1 MPSVQRY
8 LSGRHNL
15 ARTAALVASSV
26 RASTAIDRVSAVRA
40 GGGRVRVDG
49 AYTGHEATL
58 LDVEIVAAGG
68 TPRASVP
75 QFTGVGNGGLAVTAV
90 GAGAAQQTFTL
101 TLADLGVPTA
111 TAGLD
116 VRDVRLRAKATGAA
130 GNSVRITVQPL
141 LVRTATAWALLADW
155 STSQPL
161 QTGPQWDFGGMP
173 LSSDGALDANSPR
186 LQFGFDPQ
194 VYRPYRTFKDG
205 EWRFGLSPDLQRS
218 VSAGTKVHAIT
229 GSYLITVTDGTTT
242 ETFGDTVALQP
253 AIVTFYDLLQA
264 LAASTLVEVAGV
276 VAAERRPGGQ
286 AAIDVPLRTS
296 AWLLAMTGR
305 VALEGVSV
313 PAAAPT
319 QAVVV
324 RCINADAIGKER
336 WSVTGDVSGA
346 LGVATTGVPY
356 TSAAAHFTVPA
367 HAPQGES
374 AGRWSFKFNPI
385 QRADVE
391 GLPSLCVRPFRFGAN
406 ATPLTVTFR
415 YARRPP
421 PDCKCSD
428 MPTPKLSL
436 KCLGITTGD
445 DMALDAA
452 YQTRLQSLFA
462 WRSTFAES
470 NTAIGVTPGASPAD
484 LDFCDRVT
492 SAFAT
497 CLAEVYENAD
507 ALVEWDDALTDM
519 QADLADLQ
527 GLSAALGAERTTSQA
542 DEGKVWVNPTNG
554 KAYLCLGTDDAATV
568 IPHGGNGWLD
578 PASASWVTTTAP
590 FSISHAVLLPDGVAG
605 DTLVALYRCLG
616 DENDLPTDN
625 EANTQARA
633 QLVRRYTARMDLA
646 RTIAGIVPKSDPSSS
661 DAGGCWVDHGGA
673 TWWVDVDGYYLPAF
687 TNQAYVSAR
696 RNTETGEAY
705 STQEFGFGLV
715 VACPERLKIGDEVT
729 IRIEQVDAE
738 RPYRVGDEA
747 VLRTVGAAA
756 AWLSG
761 GVDGTDVQTWRVAA
775 SVAGALAS
783 YMVPTDGTAVPSYT
797 AAGVT
802 LQLAPG
808 GIPFEL
814 GDSFSFAV
822 EAGQYRWRRDGGSWS
837 TPADIPASG
846 PAALADGLQLQFEP
860 GAAPSFVALDAYT
873 FDVRQPHAASHVQ
886 DATPTVWAWTGATAN
901 TVLDFGA
908 VVPVD
913 VFAMA
918 RYNLPAGASATV
930 AISADGTTYSTP
942 VALDVSRA
950 VAVHS
955 FAGGTTARYLRVAV
969 ASATGGSIGWLW
981 AGVPLATAYN
991 ASSCQRT
998 RRWAVQ
1004 RGGGYNPAALYAGAG
1019 DGWQIAWEPM
1029 GSGMGGHLL
1038 QTDAEALL
1046 AVVDWA
1052 QQHDE
1057 PLIFMPHHAHPGDA
1071 ALVRAGTDAM
1081 DVTDVHEYQPN
1092 LSAHR
1097 MLAAT
1102 LTLDP
1107 LYA

>member
-161 QTGPQWDFGGMP
+161 QTGPQWDFGGLP

-336 WSVTGDVSGA
+336 WSVTGDVSGV
-346 LGVATTGVPY
+346 LDVATTGVPY
-356 TSAAAHFTVPA
+356 ASAAAHFTVPSIK
-367 HAPQGES
+367 PVGEN

-385 QRADVE
+385 ARGEGE
-391 GLPSLCVRPFRFGAN
+391 GLPSLCVRPFKFGAN

-445 DMALDAA
+445 DMALDAD
-452 YQTRLQSLFA
+452 YQSRLESLYG
-462 WRSTFAES
+462 WRRDFHAA
-470 NTAIGVTPGASPAD
+470 NWVKYYVAAKD
-484 LDFCDRVT
+484 LDFADAIVRT
-492 SAFAT
+492 FAD
-497 CLAEVYENAD
+497 CLAEIYESTPAKT
-507 ALVEWDDALTDM
+507 EWDAALTAM
-519 QADLADLQ
+519 QADLVPLESPSHEDSFASGNLWELSLPLATETVDAVSSNIDAMTGRPALSVSGARYMQGSVSVSVADL
-527 GLSAALGAERTTSQA
+527 
-542 DEGKVWVNPTNG
+542 
-554 KAYLCLGTDDAATV
+554 
-568 IPHGGNGWLD
+568 
-578 PASASWVTTTAP
+578 
-590 FSISHAVLLPDGVAG
+590 
-605 DTLVALYRCLG
+605 
-616 DENDLPTDN
+616 
-625 EANTQARA
+625 
-633 QLVRRYTARMDLA
+633 VRKYAARMDYV
-646 RTIAGIVPKSDPSSS
+646 RTLAGIVPKSDPSSS
-661 DAGGCWVDHGGA
+661 DAGGCWVDHGDA
-673 TWWVDVDGYYLPAF
+673 YWWVDTDGYYLPAF

-696 RNTETGEAY
+696 RNTDTGVAY

-747 VLRTVGAAA
+747 VLQTVGAAA

-761 GVDGTDVQTWRVAA
+761 GVTGTDVQTWRVAA
-775 SVAGALAS
+775 STAGALAN
-783 YMVPTDGTAVPSYT
+783 YLVPTNGAAVPAYT

-802 LQLAPG
+802 LQLTPG

-918 RYNLPAGASATV
+918 RYTLPAGASATV

-955 FAGGTTARYLRVAV
+955 FAAGTTARYLRVAV

-1004 RGGGYNPAALYAGAG
+1004 RGNGYNPAALYAGAG
-1019 DGWQIAWEPM
+1019 DGWKIAWSPM

-1038 QTDAEALL
+1038 QADAEALL

-1057 PLIFMPHHAHPGDA
+1057 PLIFMPHHAHPQDA